1 MRYYDIKFKNYQVS
15 EENVADF
22 LAAMPNGLEMTI
34 SPFEVS
40 NEVHQAESD
49 MDKVSSESPLPSK
62 YTRDI
67 EGHTKLVRKGSEIF
81 LAKRHEKANGEFENV
96 NYPDAVLLTDKEK
109 DSFIDYC
116 KDAGLSQYRIKQE
129 EKAQSFKVWS
139 DFIDSNYKENYHE

>member
-15 EENVADF
+15 EENITDF

-40 NEVHQAESD
+40 NEIQAESD
-49 MDKVSSESPLPSK
+49 TDKVSPESPLPSK

-67 EGHTKLVRKGSEIF
+67 DCHTQLVRKGSEIF
-81 LAKRHEKANGEFENV
+81 LAKRRKKSNGEFENV

-109 DSFIDYC
+109 DNFIDYC
-116 KDAGLSQYRIKQE
+116 KDMGLPQYRIKQE

>member
-15 EENVADF
+15 EENITDF

-40 NEVHQAESD
+40 NEVQEESD
-49 MDKVSSESPLPSK
+49 ADKASSESPRPSK

-67 EGHTKLVRKGSEIF
+67 KGHTKLVRKGNEIF

-96 NYPDAVLLTDKEK
+96 NYPDAVLLKDKEK
-109 DSFIDYC
+109 DSFINYC

-139 DFIDSNYKENYHE
+139 DFIDANYKENYHE

>member
-15 EENVADF
+15 EENITDF

-40 NEVHQAESD
+40 NEIQEESD
-49 MDKVSSESPLPSK
+49 EDKASSESPLPSK

-67 EGHTKLVRKGSEIF
+67 DGHTKLVRKGSEIF
-81 LAKRHEKANGEFENV
+81 LAKRRKKSNGEFENV

-109 DSFIDYC
+109 DNFIDYC
-116 KDAGLSQYRIKQE
+116 KDMGLPQYRIKQE

>member
-15 EENVADF
+15 EENITDF

-40 NEVHQAESD
+40 NEVQEESD
-49 MDKVSSESPLPSK
+49 ADKASSESPLPSK

-81 LAKRHEKANGEFENV
+81 LAKRHTKASGEFENV
-96 NYPDAVLLTDKEK
+96 NYPDAVLLTDEEK
-109 DSFIDYC
+109 NSFINYC

-129 EKAQSFKVWS
+129 EKAASFKVWS

>member
-15 EENVADF
+15 EENITDF

-40 NEVHQAESD
+40 NEAQADSD
-49 MDKVSSESPLPSK
+49 TDKVSYGSHLPSK

-67 EGHTKLVRKGSEIF
+67 KGHTKLVRKGSEIF
-81 LAKRHEKANGEFENV
+81 LAKRHKKANGEFENV
-96 NYPDAVLLTDKEK
+96 NYPDAVLLTDEEK
-109 DSFIDYC
+109 DSFINYC

>member
-1 MRYYDIKFKNYQVS
+1 
-15 EENVADF
+15 
-22 LAAMPNGLEMTI
+22 MTI

-40 NEVHQAESD
+40 NEIQAESD
-49 MDKVSSESPLPSK
+49 TDKVTSESPLPSK

-67 EGHTKLVRKGSEIF
+67 EGHTKLVRKGNEIF
-81 LAKRHEKANGEFENV
+81 LAKRHKKASGEFENV

-109 DSFIDYC
+109 DNFIDFC
-116 KDAGLSQYRIKQE
+116 KDMGLPQYRIKQE

>member
-15 EENVADF
+15 EENITDF

-40 NEVHQAESD
+40 NEVQADSD
-49 MDKVSSESPLPSK
+49 TDKVSYRSHLPSK

-67 EGHTKLVRKGSEIF
+67 KGYTKLVRKGSEIF
-81 LAKRHEKANGEFENV
+81 LAKRHKKASGEFENV
-96 NYPDAVLLTDKEK
+96 NYPDAVLLTDEEK
-109 DSFIDYC
+109 DSFINYC

-129 EKAQSFKVWS
+129 EKAASFKVWS

>member
-15 EENVADF
+15 EENITDF

-40 NEVHQAESD
+40 NEVQEESD
-49 MDKVSSESPLPSK
+49 ADKASSESPRPSK

-67 EGHTKLVRKGSEIF
+67 KGHTKLVRKGNEIF

-109 DSFIDYC
+109 DNFIDYC
-116 KDAGLSQYRIKQE
+116 RDMGLSQYRIKQE
-129 EKAQSFKVWS
+129 EKAQSFKIWS

>member
-15 EENVADF
+15 EENITDF

-40 NEVHQAESD
+40 NEVQEESD
-49 MDKVSSESPLPSK
+49 TDKASSESPLPSK
-62 YTRDI
+62 YTRDTD
-67 EGHTKLVRKGSEIF
+67 GHTKLVRKGNEIF
-81 LAKRHEKANGEFENV
+81 LAKRRKKSNGEFENV

-109 DSFIDYC
+109 DNFIDYC
-116 KDAGLSQYRIKQE
+116 KDMGLSQYRIKQE
-129 EKAQSFKVWS
+129 EKAQSFKIWS

>member
-1 MRYYDIKFKNYQVS
+1 MRYYDVKFKNYQVS
-15 EENVADF
+15 EENIIDF

-40 NEVHQAESD
+40 DEVRQAESST
-49 MDKVSSESPLPSK
+49 DKVSSESSLPSK

-81 LAKRHEKANGEFENV
+81 LAKRHKKASGEFENV
-96 NYPDAVLLTDKEK
+96 NYPDAVLLTDEEK
-109 DSFIDYC
+109 DNFINYC
-116 KDAGLSQYRIKQE
+116 KDVGLSQYRIKQE
-129 EKAQSFKVWS
+129 EKAASFEVWS

>member
-1 MRYYDIKFKNYQVS
+1 MRYYDVKFKNYQVS
-15 EENVADF
+15 EENITDF

-40 NEVHQAESD
+40 NEVQEESD
-49 MDKVSSESPLPSK
+49 ADKVSSESPLPSK

-67 EGHTKLVRKGSEIF
+67 KGYTKLVRKGSEIF
-81 LAKRHEKANGEFENV
+81 LAKRHKKASGEFENV
-96 NYPDAVLLTDKEK
+96 NYPDAVLLTDEEK
-109 DSFIDYC
+109 NSFINYC

-129 EKAQSFKVWS
+129 EKAASFKVWS

>member
-1 MRYYDIKFKNYQVS
+1 MRYYDVKFKNYQVS
-15 EENVADF
+15 EENITDF

-40 NEVHQAESD
+40 NEVQEESD
-49 MDKVSSESPLPSK
+49 ADKASSESPLPSK

-67 EGHTKLVRKGSEIF
+67 KGYTKLVRKGSEIF
-81 LAKRHEKANGEFENV
+81 LAKRHKKASGEFENV
-96 NYPDAVLLTDKEK
+96 NYPDAVLLTDEEK
-109 DSFIDYC
+109 NSFINYC

-129 EKAQSFKVWS
+129 EKAASFKVWS

>member
-15 EENVADF
+15 EENITDF

-40 NEVHQAESD
+40 NEIQEESD
-49 MDKVSSESPLPSK
+49 TDKASSESPLPSK

-67 EGHTKLVRKGSEIF
+67 DGHTKLVRKGNEIF
-81 LAKRHEKANGEFENV
+81 LAKRHKKASGEFENV

-109 DSFIDYC
+109 DNFIDFC
-116 KDAGLSQYRIKQE
+116 KDMGLPQYRIKQE

>member
-15 EENVADF
+15 EENITDF

-40 NEVHQAESD
+40 DEVRQEESD
-49 MDKVSSESPLPSK
+49 ADKVSSEPHLSAK

-67 EGHTKLVRKGSEIF
+67 EGHTKLVRKGNEIF
-81 LAKRHEKANGEFENV
+81 LAKRHKKANGEFENV
-96 NYPDAVLLTDKEK
+96 NYPDAVLLTDEEK
-109 DSFIDYC
+109 CNFIDYC
-116 KDAGLSQYRIKQE
+116 KDAGLPQYRIKQN

-139 DFIDSNYKENYHE
+139 DFIDSNYKEHYHE

>member
-40 NEVHQAESD
+40 NEVQEESD
-49 MDKVSSESPLPSK
+49 ADKASSESPLPSK

-67 EGHTKLVRKGSEIF
+67 DGHTKLVRKGSEIF
-81 LAKRHEKANGEFENV
+81 LAKRRKKSNGEFENV

-109 DSFIDYC
+109 DNFIDYC
-116 KDAGLSQYRIKQE
+116 KDMGLSQYRIKQE
-129 EKAQSFKVWS
+129 EKAQSFKIWS

>member
-15 EENVADF
+15 EENITDF

-40 NEVHQAESD
+40 NEIQAESD
-49 MDKVSSESPLPSK
+49 TAKVSSESPLPPK

-67 EGHTKLVRKGSEIF
+67 DGHTKLVRKGNEIF
-81 LAKRHEKANGEFENV
+81 LAKRHKKASGEFENV

-109 DSFIDYC
+109 DNFIDYC
-116 KDAGLSQYRIKQE
+116 KDMGLPQYRIKQE

>member
-22 LAAMPNGLEMTI
+22 LVAMPNGLEMTI

-40 NEVHQAESD
+40 NEVQEESD
-49 MDKVSSESPLPSK
+49 ADKASSESPLPSK

-67 EGHTKLVRKGSEIF
+67 DGHTKLVRKGSEIF
-81 LAKRHEKANGEFENV
+81 LAKRRKKSNGEFENV

-116 KDAGLSQYRIKQE
+116 KDMGLSQYRIKQE
-129 EKAQSFKVWS
+129 EKAQSFKIWS